1 MPPARTERLVDE
13 ALARVPRGLGTTYG
27 DLAKVAGTSARIVGA
42 LMATGDFELAHRV
55 LTASGRPSSGFGP
68 EQQTILEAEGVP
80 FDDLGRAD
88 PAFRAVLQAGSEEI
102 ADD

>member
-1 MPPARTERLVDE
+1 MDE
-13 ALARVPRGLGTTYG
+13 ALARVPRGRWTTYG
-27 DLAKVAGTSARIVGA
+27 DLARVAGTSARIVGA

-68 EQQTILEAEGVP
+68 EQRTILETEGVP

-88 PAFRAVLQAGSEEI
+88 PTFRAALPSSADEI